1 MILKF
6 FEINKIDIEKFKC
19 LLFYG
24 KNDGFKN
31 EIIQKILKKRV
42 NISKFDQNEILENQ
56 NTFINGISSQSLF
69 EKEKTIII
77 RRCTDKILDLIEQL
91 NLDGNEDTLIILDAG
106 NLEKKSKLRSVF
118 EKNKNFIACAFYPD
132 NEQTLIKIAS
142 TFFKEKKILISAS
155 NINLIVLKCNG
166 DRGVLN
172 NELNKLETFTNNGKK
187 ITTENIFKLIN
198 LIENFGINE
207 LIDNCLAKNK
217 KKTLNILNENNYGN
231 EDSIL
236 ILRSLLNKSKRILK
250 LSNEYQKNKNIELT
264 ISTAKPPVFWKE
276 KEITKQQIY
285 KLTPE
290 SLKKLIYDLNDL
302 ELLIKKNLNNSL
314 SLLNNFLLEQASTK
328 N

>member
-1 MILKF
+1 M
-6 FEINKIDIEKFKC
+6 
-19 LLFYG
+19 
-24 KNDGFKN
+24 
-31 EIIQKILKKRV
+31 

-250 LSNEYQKNKNIELT
+250 LSNEYQKNQNIELT
-264 ISTAKPPVFWKE
+264 ISTAKPPVFWK
-276 KEITKQQIY
+276 KR
-285 KLTPE
+285 KLQ
-290 SLKKLIYDLNDL
+290 
-302 ELLIKKNLNNSL
+302 NSKFI
-314 SLLNNFLLEQASTK
+314 NQPQK
-328 N
+328 V

>member
-250 LSNEYQKNKNIELT
+250 LSNEYQKNQNIELT

-285 KLTPE
+285 KSTPE

>member
-142 TFFKEKKILISAS
+142 TFLRKKILISAS

-285 KLTPE
+285 KSTPE

-314 SLLNNFLLEQASTK
+314 ILFNNFLLEQASTK